1 MLLQLIQGVE
11 SHKSATWLHTNE
23 LTNVLREFW
32 VLQNW
37 LLGSRLQQKLTTDAR
52 FKKWTFVWDKNPQR
66 RHLPYSVQLFILNIN
81 VTSILKFIQ
90 RFILY
95 FNFSFWVIFAP
106 NLPVNE
112 TMKTK
117 NVTPMKLHDLWWKL
131 GHFKS
136 KLKL

>member
-37 LLGSRLQQKLTTDAR
+37 LLGSRLQQKLTTDAQFR
-52 FKKWTFVWDKNPQR
+52 KWMFVWDKYPQR
-66 RHLPYSVQLFILNIN
+66 RHLPYFVQLFILNIN

-95 FNFSFWVIFAP
+95 LNFSFWVIFAQH
-106 NLPVNE
+106 LPVNE

-117 NVTPMKLHDLWWKL
+117 NVALTKFRDLWRKL
-131 GHFKS
+131 QHFKS